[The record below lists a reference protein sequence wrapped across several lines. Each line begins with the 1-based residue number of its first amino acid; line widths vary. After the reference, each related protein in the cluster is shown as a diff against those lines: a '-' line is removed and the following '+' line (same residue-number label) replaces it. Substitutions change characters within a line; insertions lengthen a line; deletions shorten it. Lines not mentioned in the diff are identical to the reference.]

1 MTRPLLLPL
10 LALAAL
16 VPGAAASAQ
25 TSEPSGDTS
34 QVRRL
39 SPEQKEHILAE
50 NERRRAEAAELDTAL
65 GGSITRPSGIHGEIG
80 AEIGTG
86 GTRGLFGSALVPLGD
101 RGAAAFSFEDYRTRT
116 LDPGLLD
123 QFYTRRPIV
132 PR

>member
-25 TSEPSGDTS
+25 APEPSGDTS

-39 SPEQKEHILAE
+39 SPEQKEQILAE

-65 GGSITRPSGIHGEIG
+65 GGPITRPSGIHGEIG

-86 GTRGLFGSALVPLGD
+86 GTRGIFGSALVPLGD
-101 RGAAAFSFEDYRTRT
+101 RGAAAFSFENYRSRA

-123 QFYTRRPIV
+123 QFYIRRPIA

>member
-1 MTRPLLLPL
+1 VTRPLILPL

-25 TSEPSGDTS
+25 TPEAPGDAS

-39 SPEQKEHILAE
+39 SPEQKEQILAE

-86 GTRGLFGSALVPLGD
+86 GTRGIFGSALVPLGD
-101 RGAAAFSFEDYRTRT
+101 RGAAAFSFENYRTRT

-123 QFYTRRPIV
+123 QFYVRRPIA

>member
-1 MTRPLLLPL
+1 MTRSILLPL

-25 TSEPSGDTS
+25 TPEPADTS
-34 QVRRL
+34 AVRRL
-39 SPEQKEHILAE
+39 TPEQKEQILAE
-50 NERRRAEAAELDTAL
+50 NERRRAEAAALDTAL

-101 RGAAAFSFEDYRTRT
+101 RGAAAFSFENYRTRT

-123 QFYTRRPIV
+123 QFYTRRPIA